1 MDALNHFETRNTFL
15 LSRLEWL
22 AGFAVAVTLTV
33 MHWGEIRWPVFIG
46 LFVVIDAVG
55 YIPGAVAFRR
65 SRTGDISRN
74 YYIAYNVMHSLLT
87 GGAVVGLW
95 AWLVRPEWALLAVPV
110 HLLGDRGIFGNSL
123 KPFRISFEPKKD
135 RLFEEFETACSLP
148 ASHAAAS
155 ATAPA
160 DSRVTSR
167 AAGAPDASTV
177 RSSADAA
184 RHPGA

>member
-22 AGFAVAVTLTV
+22 AGFAVAVGLTV
-33 MHWGEIRWPVFIG
+33 AHWSEIRWPVFIG
-46 LFVVIDAVG
+46 LFVVIDAIG
-55 YIPGAVAFRR
+55 YTPGAIAFRR

-74 YYIAYNVMHSLLT
+74 YYVAYNVMHSLLT

-123 KPFRISFEPKKD
+123 KPFQISFEPKKHK
-135 RLFEEFETACSLP
+135 LFEEFETAG
-148 ASHAAAS
+148 A
-155 ATAPA
+155 
-160 DSRVTSR
+160 R
-167 AAGAPDASTV
+167 AADRTADRTAEAPEASTV

-184 RHPGA
+184 SHPGA